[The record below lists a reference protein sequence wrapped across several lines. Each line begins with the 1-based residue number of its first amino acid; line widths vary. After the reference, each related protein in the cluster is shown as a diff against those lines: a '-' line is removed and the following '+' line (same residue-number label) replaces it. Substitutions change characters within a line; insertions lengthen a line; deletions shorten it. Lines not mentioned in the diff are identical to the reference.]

1 MSRRITTAATAA
13 VVAVI
18 LATGGA
24 SGANGQQIPTNV
36 TPPSISGTPRVPSA
50 LSATTGTWQGKFLSF
65 AYRWLRCDSSGAAC
79 STIGGATGSTY
90 TLTATDVG
98 HTLRVTVTASNRWGS
113 AAATSAHTAVVQGA
127 SVPPSNTALPTIS
140 GTAQQGQTLTSST

>member
-1 MSRRITTAATAA
+1 MSRRIPAAAIAT

-24 SGANGQQIPTNV
+24 SGANGQQAPRNV
-36 TPPSISGTPRVPSA
+36 TPPSISGTARVPNA
-50 LSATTGTWQGKFLSF
+50 LSASTGTWQGKNLQF

-79 STIGGATGSTY
+79 SGIGGATGSTY

-98 HTLRVTVTASNRWGS
+98 HTLRVTVTATNRWGS
-113 AAATSAHTAVVQGA
+113 A
-127 SVPPSNTALPTIS
+127 
-140 GTAQQGQTLTSST
+140 